1 MEKVKGISFYQQP
14 NVTELAGEI
23 DESGDLPTFYG
34 KAVLYKEPTNPYDAN
49 AVQVHGVRTDGSLH
63 IMGHLGRDGELY
75 QKMLEGVIPNGTEVG
90 LRIVGYSSI
99 GLSDSYQ
106 IELPIDTVTYHAQE
120 ITPYGTQD
128 KYFTT
133 KKEIETVIQNV
144 MQLYSQSPNAQGLDL
159 RVVNQLANKVDIKKN
174 KDIALMDATGM
185 NGLRYTSSD
194 NHVTLQLKIDQ
205 PAPTIIIINTVY
217 GKSVFGRPIEG

>member
-1 MEKVKGISFYQQP
+1 MEKIKGITFYQQP
-14 NVTELAGEI
+14 SVTELAGEI
-23 DESGDLPTFYG
+23 DETGDLPTFYG

-49 AVQVHGVRTDGSLH
+49 AVQVHGLKTDGSLH

-75 QKMLEGVIPNGTEVG
+75 QKMLEGQLPDGVEVG

-106 IELPIDTVTYHAQE
+106 IELPINTITYQAQE

-128 KYFTT
+128 RVFST
-133 KKEIETVIQNV
+133 KKEIETVIQNI

-174 KDIALMDATGM
+174 KEITLMDAAGM
-185 NGLRYTSSD
+185 NGLRYTSGN
-194 NHVTLQLKIDQ
+194 NHVILQLKIDQ